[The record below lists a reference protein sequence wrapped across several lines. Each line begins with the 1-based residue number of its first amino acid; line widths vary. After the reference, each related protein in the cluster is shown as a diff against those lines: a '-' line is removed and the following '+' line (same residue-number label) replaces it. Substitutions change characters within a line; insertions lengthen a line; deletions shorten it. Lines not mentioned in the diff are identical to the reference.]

1 MCAPDALSDRWRDI
15 DDDKLREPVSVLIL
29 RNGIRN
35 LWRIRTGK
43 REIRAA
49 RTTRLSIGKDSNKAK
64 FVSDSKPGSILDSV
78 NRF

>member
-1 MCAPDALSDRWRDI
+1 MCAPDTLSNRWRNI
-15 DDDKLREPVSVLIL
+15 DDDKLRKPVSVLIL

-35 LWRIRTGK
+35 LRRIRTPK

-78 NRF
+78 NR